1 MGFLSMEFKDG
12 NAMRPLTMNKSQ
24 RDNSSGK
31 VSALRCRQLSSD
43 ISETFENFPSFFLP
57 SPSPRAGNFDSRS
70 FIPRFNSVRRYDF
83 KKQRVFEE
91 ERIEKEIWG
100 ENLP

>member
-57 SPSPRAGNFDSRS
+57 FSKGGKFRFEIFYPPFQFRS
-70 FIPRFNSVRRYDF
+70 AI
-83 KKQRVFEE
+83 
-91 ERIEKEIWG
+91 
-100 ENLP
+100 